1 MLSANVVGKNGGIGM
16 KKYYIAF
23 TDCEGCWGSMEWAC
37 KNISEVKK
45 LLNNYINAWNLAP
58 ISDLEIKEI

>member
-1 MLSANVVGKNGGIGM
+1 M

-37 KNISEVKK
+37 KNISEVKR
-45 LLNNYINAWNLAP
+45 LLDNYIRAWNLAP